1 MVEGIIGKIS
11 ISITIIVEND
21 MTKNIEKMESTIY
34 RVYLSFIFTKNAD
47 IHGLRVFP
55 FEFTIMAVATNLDNV
70 CTCREKTGRLI
81 GLRDHGSNLNLSLVE
96 RLF

>member
-1 MVEGIIGKIS
+1 M
-11 ISITIIVEND
+11 
-21 MTKNIEKMESTIY
+21 KNIEKLQNTI
-34 RVYLSFIFTKNAD
+34 LLCLFLFIFTKNTD

-55 FEFTIMAVATNLDNV
+55 LEFTIMAVATNLDNV
-70 CTCREKTGRLI
+70 CTCREKTSRLI